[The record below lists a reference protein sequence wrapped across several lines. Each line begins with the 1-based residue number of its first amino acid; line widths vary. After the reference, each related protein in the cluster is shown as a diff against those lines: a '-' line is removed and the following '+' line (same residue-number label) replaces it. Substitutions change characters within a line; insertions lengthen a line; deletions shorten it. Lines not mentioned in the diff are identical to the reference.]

1 MKQIIDEN
9 GNIVQGFYRLDNGAI
24 VVKDSTTM
32 AKYTKQKQVFK
43 NQTDK
48 ISNLEMRVEELRSLV
63 EQILR
68 ERT

>member
-32 AKYTKQKQVFK
+32 AKYTKQKHVFK